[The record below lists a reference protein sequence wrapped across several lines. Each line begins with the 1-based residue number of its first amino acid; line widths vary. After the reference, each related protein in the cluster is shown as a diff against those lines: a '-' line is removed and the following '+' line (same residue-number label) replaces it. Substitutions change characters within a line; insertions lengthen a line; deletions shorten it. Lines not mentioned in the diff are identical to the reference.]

1 MLDMLQK
8 GLLTGLGVALIT
20 REKVMEATRN
30 LVEEGK
36 ITAEEAEEL
45 ANDLLDEGRRQWKEV
60 QGKITT
66 AVRSGFETLDI
77 GSHQDFHE
85 LQERFDNLEKRFSL
99 LEDRL
104 PAVEG
109 DEASGD

>member
-1 MLDMLQK
+1 MLDLLQK

-36 ITAEEAEEL
+36 ITADEAEEL
-45 ANDLLDEGRRQWKEV
+45 ANDLLDEGRRQWKEM

-77 GSHQDFHE
+77 GSHKDFRE
-85 LQERFDNLEKRFSL
+85 LQDRFDNLEKRFSV

-104 PAVEG
+104 PVVEG